1 MTRALLL
8 APLELYLA
16 AALGVV
22 AVVGLAWVGLEVF
35 RRRRSATGKNQGPVE
50 APPS

>member
-1 MTRALLL
+1 VTRALQL

-22 AVVGLAWVGLEVF
+22 AVVGLAAVAVELV
-35 RRRRSATGKNQGPVE
+35 RRRR
-50 APPS
+50 

>member
-22 AVVGLAWVGLEVF
+22 AVVGLAVVAVEIV
-35 RRRRSATGKNQGPVE
+35 RRRL
-50 APPS
+50 

>member
-1 MTRALLL
+1 VTRTLLL

-22 AVVGLAWVGLEVF
+22 AVAGLARVGWELV
-35 RRRRSATGKNQGPVE
+35 RRRRGG
-50 APPS
+50 

>member
-1 MTRALLL
+1 MSRGLLL

-22 AVVGLAWVGLEVF
+22 AAVGLGVVAVEVARHALVG
-35 RRRRSATGKNQGPVE
+35 
-50 APPS
+50 